1 MRYFGNLFLLALVVV
16 VIGLVTAGVLIEL
29 RSSPPS
35 ASSASSAVN
44 LPSERSR

>member
-1 MRYFGNLFLLALVVV
+1 VRYFGNLFLLALVVV

-29 RSSPPS
+29 RSSSPS

-44 LPSERSR
+44 PSSERSQ

>member
-1 MRYFGNLFLLALVVV
+1 VRYFGNLFLLALVVV

-29 RSSPPS
+29 RSSSPS

-44 LPSERSR
+44 PSERSQ